1 MVLFVR
7 HSSDA
12 RQKARIKSG
21 CFVFFVVLATRHQL
35 DKINSIGIWSR
46 IEIVC
51 IARQKKI
58 FSS

>member
-12 RQKARIKSG
+12 GQKARIGSG

-35 DKINSIGIWSR
+35 DKINPMGIWSR

-51 IARQKKI
+51 IARQKI